1 MELTDEQLAIALQ
14 RADAAGNTEDATI
27 LAQEYSRRQ
36 QQKALPSKDDVQKA
50 QAQQG
55 PGGFAAFA
63 NKSLV
68 QLAGTPVDVTNE
80 VLVAVDPKLG
90 SDRPFGGSESIES
103 AAEAIG
109 INIPDREPETFGERA
124 GAVAGELAGFAIPVA
139 KGASMLANVGGTA
152 GRVGRA
158 MIEDL
163 IQRPGR
169 AAAIEAAAVPGIAAA
184 RGIAE
189 ENELGP
195 AAQLALELIGGI
207 TPSVA
212 AARATAAPKA
222 VAKLGYK
229 ALLPFLP
236 SGAKARASRRV
247 QELVTDPQK
256 AAADIEALKGTELSA
271 SARTDEPALMALEQA
286 VLKESPSEMTRI
298 SIKRS
303 ESIQKLSN
311 DIKRSGNIRNTR
323 AFAKAKVDRLKS
335 AMNARI
341 EKAADDAGAALIA
354 LGRPDEISAS
364 IAVRESLE
372 KALAD
377 ARVQEDQ
384 LWSAIQQ
391 KVRGPV
397 TKTIDKYKKLDDTL
411 ASSQKDDMPASA
423 KALIG
428 PQIKR
433 GAKRGTRA
441 KVKKTTVQ
449 ELYGLYRKL
458 GEEATVA
465 RAAGQFNKARVAGE
479 LRASILQDLD
489 SFSAGGEVGNSLR
502 AAREYSAALNSKFTQ
517 GPVGKILR
525 FAREGIERVPEEMTL
540 RTSIGTGRIPAKL
553 AAQAIQRAADDA
565 TVMEGISEFL
575 KDEFLKTAVD
585 LNTGRVRPGSADSFI
600 RKYDEIFE
608 LVPGTGL
615 QIQSAR
621 SSEDVLRRVTKVTD
635 AARKNL
641 DRPAI
646 STTALLLN
654 APVDREIA
662 NILRSPNPQGTMK
675 QIVAMAKKD
684 KTGKALE
691 GLRAGMSEYLIDSIT
706 SQSALDIQGKPVI
719 KGIKLSNML
728 QDDNITDSLS
738 LLFSP
743 KEIEQLQ
750 SAAKQMAA
758 IERLVK
764 TSAADEII
772 KDKPGWLI
780 ATIGRMVGAM
790 FGGRLSSATPGGSL
804 QGAQIGSGTVTK
816 YLNSLTVGKAKQLL
830 IDAVQDPE
838 LMQALLTHKNGRVSK
853 KQARVIRN
861 YMISTVG
868 SRLIEEDLLK
878 EAIAEAK
885 KRPQTIIS
893 GSRSKPSNRRATAEV
908 L

>member
-27 LAQEYSRRQ
+27 LAQEYARRQ
-36 QQKALPSKDDVQKA
+36 QQKALPSKDDAQKA

-68 QLAGTPVDVTNE
+68 ELAGAPVDVTNALLSP
-80 VLVAVDPKLG
+80 VGLD

-103 AAEAIG
+103 AAEFLG
-109 INIPDREPETFGERA
+109 IDIPDREPETFRERA
-124 GAVAGELAGFAIPVA
+124 GAVAGELAGFGVPFI
-139 KGASMLANVGGTA
+139 KGAQLLSTTKGTK
-152 GRVGRA
+152 GRVGKA
-158 MIEDL
+158 IIEDL
-163 IQRPGR
+163 IERPGR
-169 AAAIEAAAVPGIAAA
+169 AAAIEAAAVPGIATA

-195 AAQLALELIGGI
+195 GATLTLELLGGM
-207 TPSVA
+207 TPSLA
-212 AARATAAPKA
+212 ASAAFSKA
-222 VAKLGYK
+222 KLLGRLGYK
-229 ALLPFLP
+229 ALVPFLP
-236 SGAKARASRRV
+236 SGAQARASRAV
-247 QELVTDPQK
+247 QELVADPQK
-256 AAADIEALKGTELSA
+256 AAANIENLRGTELSP

-298 SIKRS
+298 STKRS
-303 ESIQKLSN
+303 ESIQKLAN
-311 DIKRSGNIRNTR
+311 IIKRSGNIRDTR
-323 AFAKAKVDRLKS
+323 AFAKAKLDRLKV

-341 EKAADDAGAALIA
+341 EKAADDAGAALFS

-391 KVRGPV
+391 RIRGPV
-397 TKTIDKYKKLDDTL
+397 TKTLSKYKQLDDTL

-428 PQIKR
+428 PQVTR
-433 GAKRGTRA
+433 GTKRGTRA
-441 KVKKTTVQ
+441 KVKTTTVQ

-458 GEEATVA
+458 GEEAAAA

-479 LRASILQDLD
+479 LRASILNDLD

-502 AAREYSAALNSKFTQ
+502 VAREYSAELNSKFTQ

-540 RTSIGTGRIPAKL
+540 RTSIGPGKIPAKL
-553 AAQAIQRAADDA
+553 SAQAIQRAADDA
-565 TVMEGISEFL
+565 TVMEGIGDFL
-575 KDEFLKTAVD
+575 KAEFLKTAVD
-585 LNTGRVRPGSADSFI
+585 PSTGRIRAGSADSFL

-608 LVPGTGL
+608 LVPAIRL

-654 APVDREIA
+654 APADREIST
-662 NILRSPNPQGTMK
+662 ILRSPDPKRVMR
-675 QIVAMAKKD
+675 QIVVMAKRD
-684 KTGKALE
+684 KTGKSIE
-691 GLRAGMSEYLIDSIT
+691 GLRAAMSEYLIDSVT
-706 SQSALDIQGKPVI
+706 SKSALDIQGKPVVG
-719 KGIKLSNML
+719 GIKLSNIL
-728 QDDNITDSLS
+728 QDDKIIDSLA
-738 LLFSP
+738 LLFTP
-743 KEIEQLQ
+743 KEIQEIK

-758 IERLVK
+758 IEKLVK
-764 TSAADEII
+764 TSASDEII
-772 KDKPGWLI
+772 RDRAGWLI
-780 ATIGRMVGAM
+780 ATIGRVIGARA
-790 FGGRLSSATPGGSL
+790 GGKLSSATPGGSL
-804 QGAQIGSGTVTK
+804 QSAQIGSNVVTK

-838 LMQALLTHKNGRVSK
+838 LMKALLTHKNGNVSK
-853 KQARVIRN
+853 KQARVIRS

-868 SRLIEEDLLK
+868 SRLLEEGMLE
-878 EAIAEAK
+878 EAKAEA
-885 KRPQTIIS
+885 
-893 GSRSKPSNRRATAEV
+893 AAESQ
-908 L
+908 

>member
-1 MELTDEQLAIALQ
+1 MITTSV
-14 RADAAGNTEDATI
+14 NTPDGGDIKVQHPEGASEKSI
-27 LAQEYSRRQ
+27 LAFAKQEYDRRQ

-50 QAQQG
+50 QTQEG
-55 PGGFAAFA
+55 PGGFAPFA

-68 QLAGTPVDVTNE
+68 ELLGAPVDVTNAF
-80 VLVAVDPKLG
+80 LSQIGLG
-90 SDRPFGGSESIES
+90 SERPFGGSESIES
-103 AAEAIG
+103 AAEFLG
-109 INIPDREPETFGERA
+109 IDIPDREPETFVERT
-124 GAVAGELAGFAIPVA
+124 GAVTGEVAGFGVPFV
-139 KGASMLANVGGTA
+139 KGAQLLSTTSGTK
-152 GRVGRA
+152 GRVGKA

-163 IQRPGR
+163 IERPGR
-169 AAAIEAAAVPGIAAA
+169 AAAIEAAAIPGISVA

-195 AAQLALELIGGI
+195 SAQLALELIGGI
-207 TPSVA
+207 TPSA
-212 AARATAAPKA
+212 AVARATAVPRS
-222 VAKLGYK
+222 VARIGYK

-256 AAADIEALKGTELSA
+256 AAADIEALKGTELSP

-298 SIKRS
+298 STKRS
-303 ESIQKLSN
+303 ESIQKLS
-311 DIKRSGNIRNTR
+311 DIIKRSGNIRNTR

-341 EKAADDAGAALIA
+341 EQAADNAGAALSS
-354 LGRPDEISAS
+354 LGRPDEISSS
-364 IAVRESLE
+364 IAVRESLG

-397 TKTIDKYKKLDDTL
+397 TKTLSKYKQLDDTL

-423 KALIG
+423 KLVIG
-428 PQIKR
+428 PQVKR
-433 GAKRGTRA
+433 KPKKGTRA
-441 KVKKTTVQ
+441 KVRRTTVQ

-458 GEEATVA
+458 GEEATIA

-479 LRASILQDLD
+479 LRESILRDLD

-502 AAREYSAALNSKFTQ
+502 VAREYSAELNSKFTQ

-540 RTSIGTGRIPAKL
+540 RATIGTGKIPAKL

-565 TVMEGISEFL
+565 SVMEGISDFL
-575 KDEFLKTAVD
+575 KAEFLKTAVD
-585 LNTGRVRPGSADSFI
+585 PNTGRVRAGSSDSFL

-608 LVPGTGL
+608 LVPGTRL

-646 STTALLLN
+646 STTARLLN
-654 APVDREIA
+654 APADREIST
-662 NILRSPNPQGTMK
+662 ILRSPDPQRTMK
-675 QIVAMAKKD
+675 QVVAMAKKD

-691 GLRAGMSEYLIDSIT
+691 GLRAAMSEYLIDSVT
-706 SQSALDIQGKPVI
+706 SKSALDIQGKPVI
-719 KGIKLSNML
+719 GGIKLSNIL
-728 QDDNITDSLS
+728 QDDKITDSLA
-738 LLFSP
+738 LLFNP
-743 KEIEQLQ
+743 KEIQKIK
-750 SAAKQMAA
+750 SASKQMAA
-758 IERLVK
+758 IEKLVK

-772 KDKPGWLI
+772 RDKAGWLV
-780 ATIGRMVGAM
+780 ATIGRVIGARA
-790 FGGRLSSATPGGSL
+790 GGRLSSSTPGGSL
-804 QGAQIGSGTVTK
+804 QSAQIGSNVVTK
-816 YLNSLTVGKAKQLL
+816 YLNSLTADKAKQLL

-838 LMQALLTHKNGRVSK
+838 LMQALLTHKNGKVSK
-853 KQARVIRN
+853 KQAKVIRT
-861 YMISTVG
+861 YMISSVG
-868 SRLIEEDLLK
+868 SRLLEEGMLE
-878 EAIAEAK
+878 EAQAEAAAE
-885 KRPQTIIS
+885 
-893 GSRSKPSNRRATAEV
+893 SK
-908 L
+908 

>member
-1 MELTDEQLAIALQ
+1 MITTSVRTPDGGTIKVQHPEGANKES
-14 RADAAGNTEDATI
+14 I
-27 LAQEYSRRQ
+27 LAFAKQEYDKRQ
-36 QQKALPSKDDVQKA
+36 QQKA

-55 PGGFAAFA
+55 PSGFFPFA

-103 AAEAIG
+103 AAEFLG
-109 INIPDREPETFGERA
+109 IDIPDREPETFAERA
-124 GAVAGELAGFAIPVA
+124 GAVFGELAGFSLPFI
-139 KGASMLANVGGTA
+139 KGAQLLSTTKGTK
-152 GRVGRA
+152 GRVGKA
-158 MIEDL
+158 IIEDL
-163 IQRPGR
+163 IERPGK
-169 AAAIEAAAVPGIAAA
+169 AAAIEAAAVPGIATA
-184 RGIAE
+184 RGIVE
-189 ENELGP
+189 ENQLSPG
-195 AAQLALELIGGI
+195 AALTLELLGGM
-207 TPSVA
+207 TPSA
-212 AARATAAPKA
+212 A
-222 VAKLGYK
+222 VALARSRANLLGRLGYK

-247 QELVTDPQK
+247 QELVSDPQK
-256 AAADIEALKGTELSA
+256 AAADIESLKGTELSP

-286 VLKESPSEMTRI
+286 VLKESPSEMTRV

-303 ESIQKLSN
+303 ESIQNLS
-311 DIKRSGNIRNTR
+311 DTIKRSGNIRDTR
-323 AFAKAKVDRLKS
+323 SFAKAKVDRLNS
-335 AMNARI
+335 AMDARI
-341 EKAADDAGAALIA
+341 EKAADDAGADLLA
-354 LGRPDEISAS
+354 LGSPDEISAS

-397 TKTIDKYKKLDDTL
+397 TKTLSKYKQLDDTL

-433 GAKRGTRA
+433 RTKRGTRA

-458 GEEATVA
+458 GEEATAA

-540 RTSIGTGRIPAKL
+540 RASIGTGKIPAKL
-553 AAQAIQRAADDA
+553 AARAIQRAADDA

-575 KDEFLKTAVD
+575 KAEFLKTAVD
-585 LNTGRVRPGSADSFI
+585 PNTGRVRAGSADSFI

-608 LVPGTGL
+608 LVPGTRL

-641 DRPAI
+641 DRPAV

-662 NILRSPNPQGTMK
+662 SILRSPNPQGTMK

-684 KTGKALE
+684 KTGNALE

-728 QDDNITDSLS
+728 QDSNITDSLA
-738 LLFSP
+738 LLFNP
-743 KEIEQLQ
+743 KEVQQIK
-750 SAAKQMAA
+750 SAAQQMAA

-764 TSAADEII
+764 TSAADQIVS
-772 KDKPGWLI
+772 DKAGWLI
-780 ATIGRMVGAM
+780 ATIGRVIGARI
-790 FGGRLSSATPGGSL
+790 GGRLSSATPGGSL
-804 QGAQIGSGTVTK
+804 QSAQIGSNAVTR

-838 LMQALLTHKNGRVSK
+838 LMQALLTHKNGNSK
-853 KQARVIRN
+853 KQVRVIRN

-868 SRLIEEDLLK
+868 SRLLEEGMLE
-878 EAIAEAK
+878 EAKAEAGADLK
-885 KRPQTIIS
+885 
-893 GSRSKPSNRRATAEV
+893 
-908 L
+908 